1 MNLYCWGESASGQF
15 GPRTALSPVSWTVPR
30 TVTDISC
37 GDRHTL
43 FLTEDGCVLSC
54 GYNSDGQ
61 LGRKKNNNKKKRT
74 PGCVEGLGHIVQVA
88 CGQDHS
94 LAVSACGRVFS
105 WGAAESGQLGTD
117 QMSSRPSQVPI
128 PLPVPVIQV
137 ACGKSHSVALTKG
150 GDVLSWGSNFF
161 GQLGLGKGIQSQPRP
176 ALIYHLTGVAVSQVS
191 AGATHTMVLTLP
203 GLVYCCGA
211 NQSGQLGLNRVDEK
225 GNFNVCMV
233 PALRPLGVTFISCGE
248 AHTAVLT
255 MNGEVFTFGEGRHGQ
270 LGHNFTADELS
281 PRLVEHVGRPAS
293 QISCGRNH
301 TLVLD
306 SSGQLWAFGS
316 GDRGQIGTGQRD
328 NILTPTLVNLPWTR
342 DRAATPT
349 GWKISAGWNTNFAY
363 VSTVQ
368 SPLRGRI
375 SGRLSETQLQSWLMM
390 TTCNTEAEIEIQSMF
405 STSSSLVSSFTKSG
419 GPLEPGALTVD
430 LEAAERALDQ
440 LLAIPWIKDS
450 VNLDLLID
458 TLVFSRTALNS
469 PDVLLILL
477 TCPLL
482 QEEASIMNHVLRLAL
497 VISDLKKTCLNAL
510 ETSWSSLTPSML
522 LKHILVFKNA
532 LAFMLR
538 NGVVENY
545 NPEVKYLL
553 ETLKLLYKANKAG
566 RSYKLPLSTFYVEEI
581 THHINPLQDLLQ
593 WEEILSKK
601 EEHIDNPVVYCRY
614 PFLLTLE
621 YRAAL
626 FIFSAMKTK
635 REHHF
640 RYELLLRHQYFREHF
655 ADFPPAPVF
664 MLSLRRNHLV
674 KDTFTQLSTVE
685 HSAFRKQL
693 LVQFVDNRKVMKVN
707 ISDFFLYVFEELI
720 DPKSDLFMYN
730 DNKTLAWFPPKPKV
744 EDKIY
749 FLFGV
754 LCGLALFN
762 QNMVYLPF
770 PLVLFKKIVRVKPSL
785 DDLIEFDPVR
795 GESLRCMLE
804 DYSPEEVE
812 SLQATFR
819 DTWGGETVELDPSES
834 GKAVTASNRKQFVA
848 ALVDHAFNKSV
859 KRVYEEFQRG
869 FFKVCDMNVVDF
881 FQPEQLQT
889 VMVGQENYDWE
900 VFKQN
905 TVYEKEYHA
914 THPTIVIFWDV
925 FAKLSAEE
933 KKKFLLF
940 LTGSD
945 RVPFRGMKSIKMTV
959 AVLPNATD
967 IALPESLTCH
977 FLLLL
982 PIYQGPPVDRI
993 MHTRLLQAINNKSGL
1008 GKNNESVQ

>member
-117 QMSSRPSQVPI
+117 QMSSRPRQDLTVPI

-349 GWKISAGWNTNFAY
+349 GLF
-363 VSTVQ
+363 
-368 SPLRGRI
+368 
-375 SGRLSETQLQSWLMM
+375 
-390 TTCNTEAEIEIQSMF
+390 
-405 STSSSLVSSFTKSG
+405 
-419 GPLEPGALTVD
+419 
-430 LEAAERALDQ
+430 
-440 LLAIPWIKDS
+440 
-450 VNLDLLID
+450 
-458 TLVFSRTALNS
+458 
-469 PDVLLILL
+469 
-477 TCPLL
+477 
-482 QEEASIMNHVLRLAL
+482 
-497 VISDLKKTCLNAL
+497 
-510 ETSWSSLTPSML
+510 
-522 LKHILVFKNA
+522 
-532 LAFMLR
+532 
-538 NGVVENY
+538 
-545 NPEVKYLL
+545 
-553 ETLKLLYKANKAG
+553 
-566 RSYKLPLSTFYVEEI
+566 
-581 THHINPLQDLLQ
+581 
-593 WEEILSKK
+593 
-601 EEHIDNPVVYCRY
+601 
-614 PFLLTLE
+614 FLG
-621 YRAAL
+621 
-626 FIFSAMKTK
+626 
-635 REHHF
+635 
-640 RYELLLRHQYFREHF
+640 
-655 ADFPPAPVF
+655 
-664 MLSLRRNHLV
+664 
-674 KDTFTQLSTVE
+674 
-685 HSAFRKQL
+685 
-693 LVQFVDNRKVMKVN
+693 VQFVDNRKVMKVN

-795 GESLRCMLE
+795 GE
-804 DYSPEEVE
+804 Y
-812 SLQATFR
+812 

>member
-1 MNLYCWGESASGQF
+1 MC
-15 GPRTALSPVSWTVPR
+15 
-30 TVTDISC
+30 
-37 GDRHTL
+37 
-43 FLTEDGCVLSC
+43 
-54 GYNSDGQ
+54 
-61 LGRKKNNNKKKRT
+61 
-74 PGCVEGLGHIVQVA
+74 
-88 CGQDHS
+88 
-94 LAVSACGRVFS
+94 
-105 WGAAESGQLGTD
+105 
-117 QMSSRPSQVPI
+117 SQVPI

-150 GDVLSWGSNFF
+150 GDVLSWGSNSF

-368 SPLRGRI
+368 SPLQGRI
-375 SGRLSETQLQSWLMM
+375 
-390 TTCNTEAEIEIQSMF
+390 
-405 STSSSLVSSFTKSG
+405 K
-419 GPLEPGALTVD
+419 
-430 LEAAERALDQ
+430 
-440 LLAIPWIKDS
+440 
-450 VNLDLLID
+450 
-458 TLVFSRTALNS
+458 
-469 PDVLLILL
+469 
-477 TCPLL
+477 
-482 QEEASIMNHVLRLAL
+482 
-497 VISDLKKTCLNAL
+497 
-510 ETSWSSLTPSML
+510 TSWSSLTPSML

-538 NGVVENY
+538 NGVVVNY

-553 ETLKLLYKANKAG
+553 ETLKLLYK
-566 RSYKLPLSTFYVEEI
+566 
-581 THHINPLQDLLQ
+581 
-593 WEEILSKK
+593 
-601 EEHIDNPVVYCRY
+601 
-614 PFLLTLE
+614 
-621 YRAAL
+621 
-626 FIFSAMKTK
+626 
-635 REHHF
+635 
-640 RYELLLRHQYFREHF
+640 
-655 ADFPPAPVF
+655 
-664 MLSLRRNHLV
+664 
-674 KDTFTQLSTVE
+674 
-685 HSAFRKQL
+685 
-693 LVQFVDNRKVMKVN
+693 VQFVDNRKVMKVN

-720 DPKSDLFMYN
+720 DPRSDLFMYN

-819 DTWGGETVELDPSES
+819 
-834 GKAVTASNRKQFVA
+834 
-848 ALVDHAFNKSV
+848 
-859 KRVYEEFQRG
+859 
-869 FFKVCDMNVVDF
+869 
-881 FQPEQLQT
+881 
-889 VMVGQENYDWE
+889 
-900 VFKQN
+900 VF
-905 TVYEKEYHA
+905 T
-914 THPTIVIFWDV
+914 
-925 FAKLSAEE
+925 
-933 KKKFLLF
+933 
-940 LTGSD
+940 
-945 RVPFRGMKSIKMTV
+945 
-959 AVLPNATD
+959 
-967 IALPESLTCH
+967 
-977 FLLLL
+977 
-982 PIYQGPPVDRI
+982 
-993 MHTRLLQAINNKSGL
+993 
-1008 GKNNESVQ
+1008 

>member
-43 FLTEDGCVLSC
+43 FLTEDRCVLSC

-150 GDVLSWGSNFF
+150 GDVLSWGSNSF

-440 LLAIPWIKDS
+440 LLAIPWIKES

-545 NPEVKYLL
+545 NPEMKYLL

-812 SLQATFR
+812 SLQATFTN
-819 DTWGGETVELDPSES
+819 TWGGETVELDPSES

>member
-1 MNLYCWGESASGQF
+1 MILYCWGESASGQF

-74 PGCVEGLGHIVQVA
+74 P
-88 CGQDHS
+88 
-94 LAVSACGRVFS
+94 
-105 WGAAESGQLGTD
+105 
-117 QMSSRPSQVPI
+117 
-128 PLPVPVIQV
+128 
-137 ACGKSHSVALTKG
+137 
-150 GDVLSWGSNFF
+150 
-161 GQLGLGKGIQSQPRP
+161 
-176 ALIYHLTGVAVSQVS
+176 
-191 AGATHTMVLTLP
+191 
-203 GLVYCCGA
+203 
-211 NQSGQLGLNRVDEK
+211 

-368 SPLRGRI
+368 SPLQGRI

-390 TTCNTEAEIEIQSMF
+390 TTCNTEAETEIQSMF
-405 STSSSLVSSFTKSG
+405 STSSSLVSSFAKSG

-440 LLAIPWIKDS
+440 LLAIPWIKES

-458 TLVFSRTALNS
+458 KLVLSRTALNS

-538 NGVVENY
+538 NGVVVNY

-581 THHINPLQDLLQ
+581 THHIHPLQDLLQ
-593 WEEILSKK
+593 WEKILSKK

-614 PFLLTLE
+614 PFLLTFE

-640 RYELLLRHQYFREHF
+640 RYELLFFREHF

-674 KDTFTQLSTVE
+674 EDTFRQLRTAE

-720 DPKSDLFMYN
+720 DPRSDLFMYN
-730 DNKTLAWFPPKPKV
+730 DNKTLAWFPPKVNPKV

-945 RVPFRGMKSIKMTV
+945 RVPFSGMKSIKMTV

-982 PIYQGPPVDRI
+982 PIYQGSPVDRI